1 MELPHQTQRSSS
13 TALLLVTIIVV
24 GVFTLSSLNVQ
35 TVQEQT
41 RRNVEE
47 RVATIAAALDTEAI
61 ANSQGMPTDADAPAY
76 RSLKSRLIAL
86 KQTSGDI
93 RSIALFVAKDDAVV
107 TLVDSQQ
114 PGGSGTTYTD
124 TPALKNIFYSAPIP
138 VVEGPI
144 SNQSDSWVTAL
155 APIFNPKTGRV
166 LAVVQMQ
173 LDAAQYNQTVVSAL
187 YIPLGVGVLLLVA
200 VIVYEISRRRDAR
213 LARMR
218 SELVSI
224 ASHELR
230 SPLTGMRWAVE
241 GLRKSVTNKAEDVKL
256 KAMYESILHL
266 QAGTEEI
273 LQFTA
278 LSGSTKP
285 NFAKNDIR
293 ALVQE
298 VCDTQHLV
306 AQQKNVR
313 LILRD
318 EWPKK
323 VLLTCDANGMKRAL
337 HNVVSNAIKYTRDN
351 SQVEIGYQKTA
362 KQHCIFVSDHGIG
375 IPQNEQKKVFGGFY
389 RASNAKASGVGGT
402 GLGLYLTQAI
412 IAQHKGKITVESQ
425 EGKGTTFS
433 MFLPDK

>member
-24 GVFTLSSLNVQ
+24 GVFTLSFLNVQ
-35 TVQEQT
+35 TAQERT

-61 ANSQGMPTDADAPAY
+61 ANLQGMPTDADTPAY

-86 KQTSGDI
+86 RQTSGDI
-93 RSIALFVAKDDAVV
+93 RSIALFVAKDNAVV

-114 PGGSGTTYTD
+114 PDSGATHTD
-124 TPALKNIFYSAPIP
+124 TPTLRNIFYSAPIP
-138 VVEGPI
+138 VVEGPV
-144 SNQSDSWVTAL
+144 SNQSDSWVIAL

-187 YIPLGVGVLLLVA
+187 YIPLGVGVLLLVG

-213 LARMR
+213 LALMR

-278 LSGSTKP
+278 LSGAPKP

-298 VCDTQHLV
+298 VCDTQQLV

-313 LILRD
+313 LVLRD
-318 EWPKK
+318 EWPTK
-323 VLLTCDANGMKRAL
+323 VLLTCDANGIKRAL
-337 HNVVSNAIKYTRDN
+337 HNVVSNAIKYTRNN

-375 IPQNEQKKVFGGFY
+375 IPQSEQKKVFGGFY

-433 MFLPDK
+433 MFLPDR